1 MRINTNSSPSLWT
14 NDTPAP
20 HGPLLVDLNLD
31 ALAHNVRVIQ
41 NLAGPGRHL
50 IAAIKANAYG
60 HGCVPVAQCL
70 QSLGVHSLATGSLA
84 EALEIRAAGV
94 SLPILLFAASVPTQL
109 PELAAAGFV
118 PTVTSLE
125 AAQHLCAS
133 VAQEVPVYIKVDAG
147 LGRLGIPM
155 TGALEIIERIHAL
168 ANLRLEGLYTHTPF
182 ANETGREWASAK
194 LREFNALCAN
204 LRARGVKLPVTQ
216 AGASSCVLAGLEDQC
231 NAVCV
236 GHALYGLSP
245 YARSE
250 PYDAQLKPVFETLKT
265 RLIQVV
271 HHGQGADIGIAK
283 LYGIERAKT
292 IGVLAV
298 GLGNGLTRPT
308 PGSNATVIVNGMHA
322 RILAVSLEHTTID
335 LANDVSAAVGDEV
348 VLIGAQGGQHI
359 DLETF
364 ASWRN
369 ASPLEALMHLSGR
382 SG

>member
-1 MRINTNSSPSLWT
+1 MLVNPNSSTSANEGSCTDP
-14 NDTPAP
+14 
-20 HGPLLVDLNLD
+20 PLLVELDLD
-31 ALAHNVRVIQ
+31 ALTHNVRVIQ
-41 NLAGPGRHL
+41 DLAGPGRHL

-94 SLPILLFAASVPTQL
+94 RLPILLFAASVPTQL

-125 AAQHLCAS
+125 AAQYLSAS
-133 VAQEVPVYIKVDAG
+133 AAQDVPIYIKVDAG
-147 LGRLGIPM
+147 LGRLGIPIA
-155 TGALEIIERIHAL
+155 GALEIIERIHAL
-168 ANLRLEGLYTHTPF
+168 PNLRLDGLYTHTPF
-182 ANETGREWASAK
+182 ANELGREWATEK

-204 LRARGVKLPVTQ
+204 LRARGLQLPVTQ
-216 AGASSCVLAGLEDQC
+216 AGASSCLLAGLEDQC

-250 PYDAQLKPVFETLKT
+250 PFSASLKSVFKSLKT

-298 GLGNGLTRPT
+298 GLGNGVTRPT

-322 RILAVSLEHTTID
+322 RVLAVSLEHTTIE

-348 VLIGAQGGQHI
+348 VLIGAQGRQHI

-382 SG
+382 

>member
-1 MRINTNSSPSLWT
+1 MRVNPNPSAST
-14 NDTPAP
+14 DDGSVA
-20 HGPLLVDLNLD
+20 HGPLVVDLDLD

-41 NLAGPGRHL
+41 HLAGPQRHL

-84 EALEIRAAGV
+84 EALQIRAAGV
-94 SLPILLFAASVPTQL
+94 RLPILLFAATAPTQL

-118 PTVTSLE
+118 PTLTSL
-125 AAQHLCAS
+125 AAAEHLSAA
-133 VAQEVPVYIKVDAG
+133 VDEEVSIYIKVDAG

-155 TGALEIIERIHAL
+155 AAAAEIIERIHAL
-168 ANLRLEGLYTHTPF
+168 PRLRLDGLYTHTPF
-182 ANETGREWASAK
+182 ANQTGRNWASAK

-204 LRARGVKLPVTQ
+204 LRARGLVFPVTQ

-245 YARSE
+245 YVRDE
-250 PYDAQLKPVFETLKT
+250 PYGAQLKPVFKTLKT

-298 GLGNGLTRPT
+298 GLGNGLTRPVA
-308 PGSNATVIVNGMHA
+308 GSNATVIVNGMHA
-322 RILAVSLEHTTID
+322 RVLAVSLEHTTIE
-335 LANDVSAAVGDEV
+335 LANDGSAAVGDEV
-348 VLIGAQGGQHI
+348 VLLGEQGGQRI
-359 DLETF
+359 DLDTF
-364 ASWRN
+364 AAWRN